1 MKKTTLIFLLA
12 SFLFSFQNLTAQNG
26 VIKGQ
31 LLDKEGTPISYANV
45 TLLASDTVFIT
56 GAISND
62 KGKFAFEELTL
73 QATTVK
79 VEFVGLEDYSA
90 KIDLKKGNR
99 KVDLGIITMYTQE
112 NELNEVTVSAAK
124 NAYSFQLDK
133 KVFDVTD
140 EVRMQ
145 GGTAMEVLE
154 QIPQVTVQAGGQV
167 QLRGS
172 GDVLI
177 LINGRR
183 SGLTMNNALDQIDV
197 ENIERVEVVTNPSA
211 RFDAQGSAGIINII
225 LKKNKDLG
233 WKGQIRTSVGTPAD
247 HTLLPSLS
255 YKTKKLNLFG
265 NVRLRYSDYNG
276 WYNSNQT
283 DKVND
288 FSLVKNE
295 IEKRHDDGLSFYVG
309 GDYNFNKNQ
318 FLTLAFFRAATK
330 DTDTTTLNY
339 EAFQNNESSTFVRG
353 GNSLEKRFY
362 NQLESNYTHKLEK
375 LKAEWRV
382 NMQYDFWNSNKD
394 WSLLTAGNNLPA
406 NIDQNLRTENEASS
420 ADFVVGS
427 DFEIP
432 FLSGKLTTGAKWENR
447 TVDNIFLAE
456 TQTDNVWS
464 VFRNI
469 DNDVTYTEKILAA
482 YAEYGK
488 QFKKWDYKLGLRME
502 NSDIEIY
509 DAEGVYGNAN
519 NYTNLFPSAFLSYK
533 HSDALNFQGSISRR
547 ISRPSLWNL
556 YPFNEVTDVNFI
568 EIGNPLLNP
577 GYTNSYE
584 LSMSVI
590 GEKLSLFPSFYF
602 RATEA
607 PVATYVSQT
616 EDGILEYLPVNI
628 DQENI
633 LGMDLTARYNLS
645 KFIQLS
651 GDLTYFAFDQSG
663 IYNDTDLSAKG
674 GALMGRLS
682 SRINV
687 PAVARFQVAYQYR
700 GGRKDGQ
707 LTYESSSDLT
717 ISASRAFFNN
727 RLEAA
732 IVGRN
737 ILNSRVQRVRA
748 DSEQFSLEQESNRV
762 GERFSLNL
770 TYKFRYTNRDRMR
783 TANRGNRN

>member
-1 MKKTTLIFLLA
+1 MKKTTLIFLLI
-12 SFLFSFQNLTAQNG
+12 SFLFSLQNLTAQNG

-31 LLDKEGTPISYANV
+31 LLDNNKTPISYANI
-45 TLLASDTVFIT
+45 TLMTSDTIFIT
-56 GAISND
+56 GAISNEE
-62 KGKFAFEELTL
+62 GRFEFKDLTL
-73 QATTVK
+73 QPTTVK
-79 VEFVGLEDYSA
+79 VEFLGLEDYST
-90 KIDLKKGNR
+90 KIDLGKRNR
-99 KVDLGIITMYTQE
+99 KVDLGIITMSTQK
-112 NELNEVTVSAAK
+112 NELNEVTVSAEK

-140 EVRMQ
+140 DVRMQ
-145 GGTAMEVLE
+145 GGTALEVLD

-172 GDVLI
+172 SDVLI

-197 ENIERVEVVTNPSA
+197 ANIERVEVVTNPSA

-283 DKVND
+283 DKVNGL
-288 FSLVKNE
+288 SLMKNE
-295 IEKRHDDGLSFYVG
+295 IEKRHDDGLSYYLG
-309 GDYNFNKNQ
+309 ADYNFNANQ
-318 FLTLAFFRAATK
+318 FLTLAYFRSATK

-339 EAFQNNESSTFVRG
+339 EAFQNNESNTFVRG

-362 NQLESNYTHKLEK
+362 NQLESNYTHKLK
-375 LKAEWRV
+375 KQKAEWRV

-394 WSLLTAGNNLPA
+394 WSLLTFGNNLPE
-406 NIDQNLRTENEASS
+406 NVDQNLRTENEASS
-420 ADFVVGS
+420 ADFVIGS

-432 FLSGKLTTGAKWENR
+432 FLFGKLTTGAKWENR
-447 TVDNIFLAE
+447 VVENIYLAE
-456 TQTDNVWS
+456 SQIDNEWT

-469 DNDVTYTEKILAA
+469 NNDVTYTEKILAA

-488 QFKKWDYKLGLRME
+488 QFKKWDYKIGLRME
-502 NSDIEIY
+502 NSDIEIS

-533 HSDALNFQGSISRR
+533 PSETLNFQGSISRR

-584 LSMSVI
+584 FSMSII
-590 GEKLSLFPSFYF
+590 GDKISLFPSFYF

-616 EDGILEYLPVNI
+616 EDGILQYLPVNI

-633 LGMDLTARYNLS
+633 LGMDLTARFNVS

-663 IYNDTDLSAKG
+663 TYNDTDLSAKG
-674 GALMGRLS
+674 GRLMGRLS
-682 SRINV
+682 SRINL
-687 PAVARFQVAYQYR
+687 PAVARFQISYQYQ
-700 GGRKDGQ
+700 GGRKNGQ
-707 LTYESSSDLT
+707 LTSQAISDLT
-717 ISASRAFFNN
+717 ISASRVFFNN

-737 ILNSRVQRVRA
+737 ILNSRVRKVSA
-748 DSEQFSLEQESNRV
+748 DSEQFSFQQESNRTR
-762 GERFSLNL
+762 ERFSLNL